1 MKYTFTSNEVAE
13 VLAALKTEKNI
24 IVKERLQAISMIMH
38 NGKYD
43 DIAKQMN
50 RTRFFI
56 HTWVKNYKESGLERL
71 KERRGGIRHFYLT
84 PEQEAFVKNIVIH
97 SSPKDCDYNEVVWS
111 GFILVDL
118 IEKMFGKTYTRDGI
132 YALLKRLGV
141 SYKKANKID
150 PKKSQKVIKQWKEQI
165 EKNSKN

>member
-71 KERRGGIRHFYLT
+71 ALT
-84 PEQEAFVKNIVIH
+84 LTHGYDEKSVQYIEYDNDKFLFVK
-97 SSPKDCDYNEVVWS
+97 SSMREIQTYSFKDVEAL
-111 GFILVDL
+111 ILSRFTSDL
-118 IEKMFGKTYTRDGI
+118 IILNSEE
-132 YALLKRLGV
+132 LKFNRSRFSSGEMYLF
-141 SYKKANKID
+141 
-150 PKKSQKVIKQWKEQI
+150 I
-165 EKNSKN
+165 EKLKSMAKEI